1 MELGFEKIEQKFSS
15 PQEELNYLRA
25 EVAKHEKNL
34 LEKGEIVPQE
44 EIITDKLI
52 DYKNTKPEET
62 IKTRLSVS
70 LFFLGILFKD

>member
-15 PQEELNYLRA
+15 PQEELDYLRG

-34 LEKGEIVPQE
+34 LEKGEVVPQE

-52 DYKNTKPEET
+52 DYKNTKPEEVLHPIT
-62 IKTRLSVS
+62 NLKIKKLNL
-70 LFFLGILFKD
+70 LF